1 MPEHS
6 RARPARSPA
15 NGAGPAAARGTPTRQ
30 DLVGN
35 AGLREVR
42 RAPPQTT
49 GPEGEVLAEARRGAP
64 SALPFRA
71 ELEASFGAD
80 LAEVNAWLGVDLDGI
95 QGAAAASGTDVYFS
109 TANPDRQQVAEEV
122 AHVLQGHRGQG
133 VSRPGDTSEREAV
146 SAAVGAARGEEVE
159 VESESDGHGVHR
171 DAALPGRSADIK
183 QVRLAPGNTYVV
195 SNEDMASGE
204 SGAWEKIAEA
214 HGMKVGHLAAF
225 NTHVQTVAEAGGES
239 PQRVTPTLV
248 AGVQLYVPSSAEI
261 LYGQCVEKAGGI
273 DAGTNL
279 YVSVAKGSNDE
290 IMKAAR
296 SRASG
301 QVGESYGVAG
311 VDGKFFSPNLALA
324 GAGPKNATKIDG
336 RTEYKVNWGTS
347 FWKCSVFMNDVA
359 FQAGWKPAI
368 TDNKHYA
375 TAGNAETSGAFKQ
388 VSVANARPGHLWQRD
403 GGSGQDESHNA
414 VLSSFVTVENVD
426 EEIDNWKFD
435 IVGAENDRAAES
447 EQTYR
452 MKKGTN
458 TMADYPKT
466 VRFLEPKSKR

>member
-1 MPEHS
+1 MPDHS

-15 NGAGPAAARGTPTRQ
+15 PSAGPAAGRGAPSRQ
-30 DLVGN
+30 DQLGN
-35 AGLREVR
+35 AGLRDVR
-42 RAPPQTT
+42 RATPQST
-49 GPEGEVLAEARRGAP
+49 GPEGAVLTEARRGAP

-80 LAEVNAWLGVDLDGI
+80 LSEVVAWLGVDLDGI
-95 QGAAAASGTDVYFS
+95 EGAAAASGSEVFFS
-109 TANPDRQQVAEEV
+109 TANPDREQVAEEV

-146 SAAVGAARGEEVE
+146 SAATAAARGEQVE

-171 DAALPGRSADIK
+171 DAALPGRSTDVKAVK
-183 QVRLAPGNTYVV
+183 LAPGGTYTVTAA
-195 SNEDMASGE
+195 DMESGE
-204 SGAWEKIAEA
+204 GAAWEKVADA
-214 HGMKVGHLAAF
+214 HGMKVGHLTAF

-239 PQRVTPTLV
+239 PQRVTPTLA

-261 LYGQCVEKAGGI
+261 LYGQCVEKAGSLES
-273 DAGTNL
+273 GTNL

-301 QVGESYGVAG
+301 DVGESYGVSG
-311 VDGKFFSPNLALA
+311 LDGKFCTPNLALA
-324 GAGPKNATKIDG
+324 GAGPKNATKIG
-336 RTEYKVNWGTS
+336 GKTEYKVNWGTS
-347 FWKCSVFMNDVA
+347 FWKCSVFANDVV

-368 TDNKHYA
+368 TENKHYA
-375 TAGNAETSGAFKQ
+375 TAGSTETSGAYKEIP
-388 VSVANARPGHLWQRD
+388 VASARPGHLWQRD
-403 GGSGQDESHNA
+403 GGSGSDESHIA

-426 EEIDNWKFD
+426 EETDTWKFD
-435 IVGAENDRAAES
+435 IVGAEQERAAES
-447 EQTYR
+447 EQVYT

-458 TMADYPKT
+458 VKT
-466 VRFLEPKSKR
+466 EGKVVRFLEPKAKR

>member
-1 MPEHS
+1 MPSHS
-6 RARPARSPA
+6 RSRPTASVGGPRATS
-15 NGAGPAAARGTPTRQ
+15 PAAAPSRQ
-30 DLVGN
+30 DRLGN
-35 AGLREVR
+35 AGVR
-42 RAPPQTT
+42 DVQRAPPQSS
-49 GPEGEVLAEARRGAP
+49 GPEGAVLAEARRGTP

-80 LAEVNAWLGVDLDGI
+80 LSEVVAWLGVDLDGI
-95 QGAAAASGTDVYFS
+95 AGAAAASGTDVYFS
-109 TANPDRQQVAEEV
+109 TANPDRVQVAEEV

-146 SAAVGAARGEEVE
+146 SAATSAARGESVQ
-159 VESESDGHGVHR
+159 VESESDGRGVHR
-171 DAALPGRSADIK
+171 DAALPGRSTDVK
-183 QVRLAPGNTYVV
+183 QVKLAPGATYTVTA
-195 SNEDMASGE
+195 EDMSSGE
-204 SGAWEKIAEA
+204 GPAWEKVAEA

-239 PQRVTPTLV
+239 PQRITPTLA
-248 AGVQLYVPSSAEI
+248 AGVKLYVPSSAEI
-261 LYGQCVEKAGGI
+261 LYGQCVEKAGGLE
-273 DAGTNL
+273 AGTNL

-290 IMKAAR
+290 IMKSAR

-301 QVGESYGVAG
+301 VVGESYGVSG
-311 VDGKFFSPNLALA
+311 VGGKFYTPNLALA

-336 RTEYKVNWGTS
+336 RTEYKVNWGDS
-347 FWKCSVFMNDVA
+347 FWKCSVFMNDVT

-368 TDNKHYA
+368 TDNKHYS

-426 EEIDNWKFD
+426 EQTDIWRFD
-435 IVGAENDRAAES
+435 IVGAEQDRAAES
-447 EQTYR
+447 EQTYT

-458 TMADYPKT
+458 EKT
-466 VRFLEPKSKR
+466 EGKIVRFLEPKAKR